1 MMWRQVPISAAFVI
15 AAGWEHLTRRG
26 GLIGGG
32 DRMMEVLARCVVG
45 IIVASVVSVVW
56 PLPDTSAAETAIR

>member
-45 IIVASVVSVVW
+45 IIVA
-56 PLPDTSAAETAIR
+56 